1 MRWNELGKFLIVAL
15 AIVGGFVMYI
25 RPLASSVKQGLDLQG
40 GTHVVLQAVDTPQLK
55 VNDDALDRATHIIER
70 RVNALGLTEPV
81 VQRQGRDRIIVE
93 LPGVKD
99 PEKAI
104 NMLGKT
110 AMLEF
115 KDPNNKTVLT
125 GTDLKDAKA
134 VVGNGNQP
142 LVSMEFSDEG
152 GQKFADVTARNVGKR
167 IAITLDGEVLTAPV
181 VQEAITGGR
190 AQITGNRSME
200 EAQHLAIL
208 LRSGSLPV
216 KLEII
221 ENRTVG
227 PTLGQDSKEASQK
240 AFLIGVAGVFV
251 FMILFYRLS
260 GVVADIA
267 LLLYTMLLLLVMRY
281 LNATLTLPGMAG
293 IILSIG
299 MAVDAN
305 VLIFER
311 FKEEIRT
318 GKTLRKAMDNGFG
331 RALVTI
337 LDSNITTLM
346 ACAVLFYLGTGEPH
360 GFWHL
365 RSESRGGGKMK
376 NFSIVRNWKIFFAIT
391 IIGLMI
397 GYGSMIFRGFN
408 LGIDFTGGSIMDLK
422 FEKAVQV
429 AQVREVLGKHNLGGA
444 IIQLESNDSA
454 ATSSQ
459 GVLIRTPVIADNDRT
474 TVMQDMEKSLGK
486 FEIRRVE
493 NVGAT
498 IGGELIQQAAIA
510 IFLSWVL
517 MVLYITIRFQLNF
530 ALAAI
535 IALIIDVSVTLSWF
549 SLLQL
554 EIDSTFVAALLTVV
568 GYSVNG
574 TIVIFDRIRENLKVH
589 RRTETVTDMI
599 DNSIKST
606 LTRTIYTTITTLFA
620 IVAIFLFGGETIH
633 NFSFAMLVGC
643 CSGAYT
649 SILLAG
655 TIWLFLQH
663 KKAGE

>member
-1 MRWNELGKFLIVAL
+1 
-15 AIVGGFVMYI
+15 
-25 RPLASSVKQGLDLQG
+25 
-40 GTHVVLQAVDTPQLK
+40 
-55 VNDDALDRATHIIER
+55 
-70 RVNALGLTEPV
+70 
-81 VQRQGRDRIIVE
+81 
-93 LPGVKD
+93 
-99 PEKAI
+99 
-104 NMLGKT
+104 
-110 AMLEF
+110 
-115 KDPNNKTVLT
+115 
-125 GTDLKDAKA
+125 
-134 VVGNGNQP
+134 
-142 LVSMEFSDEG
+142 
-152 GQKFADVTARNVGKR
+152 
-167 IAITLDGEVLTAPV
+167 
-181 VQEAITGGR
+181 
-190 AQITGNRSME
+190 
-200 EAQHLAIL
+200 
-208 LRSGSLPV
+208 
-216 KLEII
+216 
-221 ENRTVG
+221 
-227 PTLGQDSKEASQK
+227 
-240 AFLIGVAGVFV
+240 
-251 FMILFYRLS
+251 
-260 GVVADIA
+260 
-267 LLLYTMLLLLVMRY
+267 
-281 LNATLTLPGMAG
+281 
-293 IILSIG
+293 
-299 MAVDAN
+299 
-305 VLIFER
+305 
-311 FKEEIRT
+311 
-318 GKTLRKAMDNGFG
+318 
-331 RALVTI
+331 
-337 LDSNITTLM
+337 
-346 ACAVLFYLGTGEPH
+346 
-360 GFWHL
+360 
-365 RSESRGGGKMK
+365 MK

-633 NFSFAMLVGC
+633 NFSFAMLVLCHAG
-643 CSGAYT
+643 G
-649 SILLAG
+649 LLQRRLHFHSAG
-655 TIWLFLQH
+655 GHHL
-663 KKAGE
+663 AVPAA

>member
-1 MRWNELGKFLIVAL
+1 
-15 AIVGGFVMYI
+15 
-25 RPLASSVKQGLDLQG
+25 
-40 GTHVVLQAVDTPQLK
+40 
-55 VNDDALDRATHIIER
+55 
-70 RVNALGLTEPV
+70 
-81 VQRQGRDRIIVE
+81 
-93 LPGVKD
+93 
-99 PEKAI
+99 
-104 NMLGKT
+104 
-110 AMLEF
+110 
-115 KDPNNKTVLT
+115 
-125 GTDLKDAKA
+125 
-134 VVGNGNQP
+134 
-142 LVSMEFSDEG
+142 
-152 GQKFADVTARNVGKR
+152 
-167 IAITLDGEVLTAPV
+167 
-181 VQEAITGGR
+181 
-190 AQITGNRSME
+190 
-200 EAQHLAIL
+200 
-208 LRSGSLPV
+208 
-216 KLEII
+216 
-221 ENRTVG
+221 
-227 PTLGQDSKEASQK
+227 
-240 AFLIGVAGVFV
+240 
-251 FMILFYRLS
+251 
-260 GVVADIA
+260 
-267 LLLYTMLLLLVMRY
+267 
-281 LNATLTLPGMAG
+281 
-293 IILSIG
+293 
-299 MAVDAN
+299 
-305 VLIFER
+305 
-311 FKEEIRT
+311 
-318 GKTLRKAMDNGFG
+318 
-331 RALVTI
+331 
-337 LDSNITTLM
+337 
-346 ACAVLFYLGTGEPH
+346 
-360 GFWHL
+360 
-365 RSESRGGGKMK
+365 MK

-655 TIWLFLQH
+655 TIWLCLQH

>member
-1 MRWNELGKFLIVAL
+1 
-15 AIVGGFVMYI
+15 
-25 RPLASSVKQGLDLQG
+25 
-40 GTHVVLQAVDTPQLK
+40 
-55 VNDDALDRATHIIER
+55 
-70 RVNALGLTEPV
+70 
-81 VQRQGRDRIIVE
+81 
-93 LPGVKD
+93 
-99 PEKAI
+99 
-104 NMLGKT
+104 
-110 AMLEF
+110 
-115 KDPNNKTVLT
+115 
-125 GTDLKDAKA
+125 
-134 VVGNGNQP
+134 
-142 LVSMEFSDEG
+142 
-152 GQKFADVTARNVGKR
+152 
-167 IAITLDGEVLTAPV
+167 
-181 VQEAITGGR
+181 
-190 AQITGNRSME
+190 
-200 EAQHLAIL
+200 
-208 LRSGSLPV
+208 
-216 KLEII
+216 
-221 ENRTVG
+221 
-227 PTLGQDSKEASQK
+227 
-240 AFLIGVAGVFV
+240 
-251 FMILFYRLS
+251 
-260 GVVADIA
+260 
-267 LLLYTMLLLLVMRY
+267 
-281 LNATLTLPGMAG
+281 
-293 IILSIG
+293 
-299 MAVDAN
+299 
-305 VLIFER
+305 
-311 FKEEIRT
+311 
-318 GKTLRKAMDNGFG
+318 
-331 RALVTI
+331 
-337 LDSNITTLM
+337 
-346 ACAVLFYLGTGEPH
+346 
-360 GFWHL
+360 
-365 RSESRGGGKMK
+365 MK

-606 LTRTIYTTITTLFA
+606 LTRTIYTTVTTLFA